1 LKTKEMAEL
10 PDVLKVTELMR
21 LVQTYSEITKIPLED
36 CVAQALT
43 AWLIDPAYT
52 VMTRKLL
59 DAEVRHY
66 LEN

>member
-1 LKTKEMAEL
+1 MKTKEMAEL